1 MGSRLV
7 MSGWGPGKN
16 VMSSH
21 VLDGQSFCAFVVSG
35 FDYSLLGLNVGSGS
49 GSSLKSMLIHNAG
62 LRLSY
67 LNLRQRCRYA
77 IVTLD
82 GSVMLVDDDPDKK
95 PVDSIMWNLQVNRN
109 PALVYLLPTLLLF
122 II

>member
-1 MGSRLV
+1 MNNTSRAH
-7 MSGWGPGKN
+7 MYI
-16 VMSSH
+16 
-21 VLDGQSFCAFVVSG
+21 LDGQNFCAFE
-35 FDYSLLGLNVGSGS
+35 YSLIDLKCWIPIPGF
-49 GSSLKSMLIHNAG
+49 GSSLKPTRIHNAC
-62 LRLSY
+62 LRLSL

-95 PVDSIMWNLQVNRN
+95 PVDSIMWNLQVNQN
-109 PALVYLLPTLLLF
+109 PSLVYLLPAILLF